1 MKCPKCKK
9 TENKVIDSRLIQDGN
24 ATRRRRECIACTYRF
39 TTYEYIER
47 ADLQVVKTD
56 GSSEE
61 YSREKLKNGIM
72 IACRKRPISFETI
85 EKMVDDIYNDI
96 SEKYSGSVPS
106 SAIGERVMEKLK
118 EADEVAY
125 IRFASVYRKFRDV
138 KEFMSELENFIYS
151 PVSNFKAE

>member
-24 ATRRRRECIACTYRF
+24 AIRRRRECLACTYRF

-47 ADLQVVKTD
+47 ADLQVVKAD

-61 YSREKLKNGIM
+61 YNREKLKNGIL

-85 EKMVDDIYNDI
+85 EKMVDDIYNEI
-96 SEKYSGSVPS
+96 TEKFSGAVPS

-151 PVSNFKAE
+151 PGSSFKAE

>member
-9 TENKVIDSRLIQDGN
+9 TENKVIDSRLIPDGN
-24 ATRRRRECIACTYRF
+24 AIRRRRECSACNYRF
-39 TTYEYIER
+39 TTYEYIEKT
-47 ADLQVVKTD
+47 DLQVVKTD

-61 YSREKLKNGIM
+61 YNREKLKNGIL

-85 EKMVDDIYNDI
+85 EKMVDDIYNQI

-106 SAIGERVMEKLK
+106 SAIGERVMEQLK

-138 KEFMSELENFIYS
+138 KEFMNELEHFIYAPNS
-151 PVSNFKAE
+151 TLKPE

>member
-96 SEKYSGSVPS
+96 SEKYSGAVPS

>member
-61 YSREKLKNGIM
+61 YSREKLKNGIL

-96 SEKYSGSVPS
+96 SEKYSGAVPS